1 MKRVMQDHAED
12 ALVRAAQ
19 KGSVQSFTELAR
31 LHQEK
36 IYHAVFGLTR
46 SHTDADDLTQETFMT
61 AYRSLKR
68 FRRKCSF
75 YTWLYRIAI
84 NLTFNHLKK
93 AKRERGNR
101 PLDERIALGGDP
113 GGEVSSPER
122 DSLNSELKERIKD
135 AIESLPRAYRTTFNL
150 VVTEGMTHAQA
161 AYILGSSENTVSWR
175 IHKARKM
182 LQASLKPYL
191 GEDKNAL

>member
-1 MKRVMQDHAED
+1 MKSMMQDHAED

-19 KGSVQSFTELAR
+19 KGSVQAFTELAR

-46 SHTDADDLTQETFMT
+46 SHTDADDLTQETLMT

-75 YTWLYRIAI
+75 YTWLYRIGI
-84 NLTFNHLKK
+84 NLTLNHLKRT
-93 AKRERGNR
+93 KRERGNKL
-101 PLDERIALGGDP
+101 LDERIALGGAP
-113 GGEVSSPER
+113 RGEVSSPER
-122 DSLNSELKERIKD
+122 DSLNRELQVKIRD
-135 AIESLPRAYRTTFNL
+135 ALDALPLAYRAAFNL
-150 VVTEGMTHAQA
+150 VVTEGMTHGQA
-161 AYILGSSENTVSWR
+161 GYILGCSENTVSWR

-182 LQASLKPYL
+182 LQASLRPYL
-191 GEDKNAL
+191 EEERDEL